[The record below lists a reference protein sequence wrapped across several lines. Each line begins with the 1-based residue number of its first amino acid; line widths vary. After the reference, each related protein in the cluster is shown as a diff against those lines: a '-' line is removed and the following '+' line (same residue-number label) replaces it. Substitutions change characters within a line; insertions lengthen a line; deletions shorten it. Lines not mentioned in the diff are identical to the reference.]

1 MSGFL
6 AFWLTGLVF
15 VFCCG
20 VMETPA
26 SVEFCPLAKAG
37 SHCDKMKAETGL
49 PKFSGESESSNFD
62 CCGFLPQLFDKVRK
76 LEKFQETAQVP
87 DKLKIELPRF
97 SLAQNNFQLAENYYA
112 PIFASNKIFIKNRV
126 FRI

>member
-1 MSGFL
+1 M

-15 VFCCG
+15 LLCCG
-20 VMETPA
+20 MMDSPA

-37 SHCDKMKAETGL
+37 SHCDKMKAEIDL
-49 PKFSGESESSNFD
+49 PKFSGESDGFNFD

-76 LEKFQETAQVP
+76 LEKFQETAQVS
-87 DKLKIELPRF
+87 DKLKIDLPRF
-97 SLAQNNFQLAENYYA
+97 SLVQNNFHLSENYYA

>member
-1 MSGFL
+1 M

-15 VFCCG
+15 LLCCG
-20 VMETPA
+20 MMEAPA
-26 SVEFCPLAKAG
+26 SVEFCPLTKAG
-37 SHCDKMKAETGL
+37 SHCDRMKAETDL
-49 PKFSGESESSNFD
+49 LKFSGESDGFSFD

-87 DKLKIELPRF
+87 NKLKIELPRF
-97 SLAQNNFQLAENYYA
+97 SLVQNNFQLAEIYYA
-112 PIFASNKIFIKNRV
+112 PISASNKIFIKNQV